1 LIRSTHFEVF
11 MSFKFIAF
19 LLAPFL
25 LLAHLNREV
34 CGYLFDAYPPLYYPA
49 STHCLIG
56 VSALGDSVE
65 LEDGSVWKICRY
77 DGYKALSWRSND
89 PLTITQNHQWFSSYD
104 YRIVNQNTGET
115 LEAKLFL
122 GPLSFGP
129 HTLYITG
136 IDHVSGDLIVTNGS
150 GESIDW
156 EISVSDIG
164 LFQNWALGDAVIV
177 GQNSG
182 WDSNSE
188 ALLINVNMNNSVR
201 ARQN

>member
-1 LIRSTHFEVF
+1 ML
-11 MSFKFIAF
+11 KFFIVLLSPFF
-19 LLAPFL
+19 LSALPT
-25 LLAHLNREV
+25 RDV
-34 CGYLFDAYPPLYYPA
+34 CGYLFDEYPPIYYPA

-77 DGYKALSWRSND
+77 DGYKALTWRSND
-89 PLTITQNHQWFSSYD
+89 PLTITQNHQWFSSYA
-104 YRIVNQNTGET
+104 YRIVNQNTGDC

-122 GPLSFGP
+122 GPLAFGQ

-136 IDHVSGDLIVTNGS
+136 IDRVSGELIVTNGS
-150 GESIDW
+150 GESIQW
-156 EISVSDIG
+156 EISASDID
-164 LFQNWALGDAVIV
+164 LSQNWALGDAVIF

-182 WDSNSE
+182 WDSNCE
-188 ALLINVNMNNSVR
+188 ALLINVNLNISVR